1 MPLSELPEVQSA
13 PPETQSARYR
23 AFAASLASEY
33 VTSWSAAAKGRES
46 WKHVERYCVFVGY
59 PSSGHS
65 LFGALLDAHREVMLS
80 HELDAL
86 KYVRAHFSRDQLY
99 ALITERSKAFIASGG
114 IWNNYDYLVPGQWQ
128 GRFEKLRVIGDKKG
142 GLSALQVRED
152 PRVLNRLQSLVKV
165 PLALIHMTRNPYNVI
180 ATRLKRHRE
189 GMELAWYADR
199 FFEHADGVRIA
210 REFAGPDRCFN
221 VRHEDVVAD
230 TRGEGRTGVC
240 VPGCGCAR
248 GLPGC
253 VRGESIRKPQA
264 HALNCA
270 LDGRA
275 ACARRTPHCRIRVP
289 ERVLLRSLSEPMAM
303 RRNRPWCYSGV
314 LAYATLRTAG
324 CGMKASDAWFV
335 HHPC

>member
-1 MPLSELPEVQSA
+1 MPAASFQTFKPRPLKRSLMG
-13 PPETQSARYR
+13 TAR
-23 AFAASLASEY
+23 FAASLVSEY
-33 VTSWSAAAKGRES
+33 VTSWSAGVRGRES
-46 WKHVERYCVFVGY
+46 WQNVERYCLFVGY

-142 GLSALQVRED
+142 GLTALQVRED
-152 PRVLNRLQSLVKV
+152 PRLLHRLQSLVKV
-165 PLALIHMTRNPYNVI
+165 PLAFIHMTRNPYDVI

-210 REFAGPDRCFN
+210 REFAGPERWFD

-230 TRGEGRTGVC
+230 TRAKV
-240 VPGCGCAR
+240 A
-248 GLPGC
+248 
-253 VRGESIRKPQA
+253 Q
-264 HALNCA
+264 
-270 LDGRA
+270 
-275 ACARRTPHCRIRVP
+275 ACAFLGVDAPAAYLDACAAKVFESPKRTRATAPWTD
-289 ERVLLRSLSEPMAM
+289 ELLLRVE
-303 RRNRPWCYSGV
+303 RRIAEYPFLQGYTFEG
-314 LAYATLRTAG
+314 
-324 CGMKASDAWFV
+324 
-335 HHPC
+335 

>member
-1 MPLSELPEVQSA
+1 MPAASFQKFKPRPLKRSLVG
-13 PPETQSARYR
+13 TAR
-23 AFAASLASEY
+23 FAASLISEY

-46 WKHVERYCVFVGY
+46 WQNVERYCLFVGY

-152 PRVLNRLQSLVKV
+152 PRLLQRLQSLVKV
-165 PLALIHMTRNPYNVI
+165 PLAVIHMTRNPYDVI

-189 GMELAWYADR
+189 GMDLAWYTDR
-199 FFEHADGVRIA
+199 FFEHAEGVQIA
-210 REFAGPDRCFN
+210 REFAGPVRCFD

-230 TRGEGRTGVC
+230 TRGKV
-240 VPGCGCAR
+240 A
-248 GLPGC
+248 
-253 VRGESIRKPQA
+253 Q
-264 HALNCA
+264 
-270 LDGRA
+270 
-275 ACARRTPHCRIRVP
+275 ACAFLGVDAPPAYLDACAAKVFASPKRTRATAPWTDDLLARVERRIS
-289 ERVLLRSLSEPMAM
+289 EYDFLRGYTFEA
-303 RRNRPWCYSGV
+303 
-314 LAYATLRTAG
+314 
-324 CGMKASDAWFV
+324 
-335 HHPC
+335 